1 MDGGRFCAVKV
12 TIRPYDQR
20 DADDLADVFFR
31 SVRQAAL
38 SDYTVAQVKAWL
50 PERPAPVL
58 MHHRA
63 SDGRMVLVA
72 VNERNRVVG
81 YIDLEASGHID
92 HLFCAPEAVGH
103 GVASQLY
110 DATEA
115 AAHQQGINRLF
126 VEASEPARRLFER
139 RGFAVLERQELIRHG
154 VAIHN
159 YRMEKVL
166 ARGNHGGDIGPA
178 DRSV

>member
-1 MDGGRFCAVKV
+1 MKI
-12 TIRPYDQR
+12 TIRPYEQR

-38 SDYTVAQVKAWL
+38 SDYTVARVKAWL
-50 PERPAPVL
+50 PERPAPAL

-63 SDGRMVLVA
+63 SDGRMIPVA
-72 VNERNRVVG
+72 VNERGRVVG
-81 YIDLEASGHID
+81 YIDLEASGHIG
-92 HLFCAPEAVGH
+92 HLFCAPEAVGY

-115 AAHQQGINRLF
+115 AAHKQGINRLF
-126 VEASEPARRLFER
+126 VEASKAARRLLER
-139 RGFAVLERQELIRHG
+139 RGFRILERQELIRHG

-166 ARGNHGGDIGPA
+166 DRDTHGGDIGPA
-178 DRSV
+178 E

>member
-1 MDGGRFCAVKV
+1 M
-12 TIRPYDQR
+12 IP
-20 DADDLADVFFR
+20 
-31 SVRQAAL
+31 
-38 SDYTVAQVKAWL
+38 
-50 PERPAPVL
+50 
-58 MHHRA
+58 
-63 SDGRMVLVA
+63 VA
-72 VNERNRVVG
+72 VNERDRVVG
-81 YIDLEASGHID
+81 YIDLEASGHIG

-126 VEASEPARRLFER
+126 VEASKAAQRLLER

-166 ARGNHGGDIGPA
+166 ERGNRGGDIGPA
-178 DRSV
+178 E

>member
-1 MDGGRFCAVKV
+1 MKV
-12 TIRPYDQR
+12 TIRPYDPR

-38 SDYTVAQVKAWL
+38 SHYTVAQVKAWL
-50 PERPAPVL
+50 PERPAPAL

-72 VNERNRVVG
+72 VNERERVVG

-92 HLFCAPEAVGH
+92 HLFCTPEAVGY

-115 AAHQQGINRLF
+115 AAHKQGINRLF

-159 YRMEKVL
+159 YRMEKVF
-166 ARGNHGGDIGPA
+166 AGGSNGCDIGPTE
-178 DRSV
+178 RSV

>member
-1 MDGGRFCAVKV
+1 MKV

-38 SDYTVAQVKAWL
+38 SDYTVAQVKARL
-50 PERPAPVL
+50 PEPPTPAL

-72 VNERNRVVG
+72 VNEGDRVVG

-92 HLFCAPEAVGH
+92 HLFCAPEAMGH

-110 DATEA
+110 GATEA
-115 AAHQQGINRLF
+115 AARKQGINRLF
-126 VEASEPARRLFER
+126 IEASEPARRLFER
-139 RGFAVLERQELIRHG
+139 RGFAALERQELIRRG

-178 DRSV
+178 ERSA

>member
-1 MDGGRFCAVKV
+1 MKV

-50 PERPAPVL
+50 PERPTSAL

-63 SDGRMVLVA
+63 NDGRMVLVA
-72 VNERNRVVG
+72 VNERDRVVG

-110 DATEA
+110 DTTEA
-115 AAHQQGINRLF
+115 AAHKQGIKRLF
-126 VEASEPARRLFER
+126 VAASEAARRLFER
-139 RGFAVLERQELIRHG
+139 RGFEVLERQE
-154 VAIHN
+154 
-159 YRMEKVL
+159 
-166 ARGNHGGDIGPA
+166 
-178 DRSV
+178 RSCHYQCCFVWRTLLTQVRP

>member
-1 MDGGRFCAVKV
+1 MKV

-20 DADDLADVFFR
+20 DAEDLADVFFR

-50 PERPAPVL
+50 PERPAPAL

-72 VNERNRVVG
+72 VNERDCVVG

-103 GVASQLY
+103 GVASQLC
-110 DATEA
+110 DAMEA

-159 YRMEKVL
+159 YRMEKVF
-166 ARGNHGGDIGPA
+166 AGGSNGCDIGPTE
-178 DRSV
+178 RSV